1 LSLTQKSALSVTN
14 YIAERIKAEKGGKL
28 AFGDMYR
35 DYEAIAQRR
44 GETAIDPE
52 QRTASLVKL

>member
-1 LSLTQKSALSVTN
+1 LSVTN